1 MRYNIMAID
10 HSFMIRKIQTLP
22 EMFVIFS
29 QLTKQPYVTCDEETF
44 DDQIHI
50 FTDAQKHM
58 PLCRNP
64 QNRKRSLSYP

>member
-50 FTDAQKHM
+50 FTDAFV
-58 PLCRNP
+58 RNP